1 MAILPLVMAGA
12 SLLGPLL
19 SKGGK
24 GAQEER
30 SNQNDAAYNRDRL
43 AQSAHQTDTS
53 ALLQALQQNE
63 KGTMD
68 RAQMGISAPQARA
81 KQALLGSLL
90 SNAQTVRAPNG
101 MGGNGIDLSALLS
114 GARTAGGELT
124 SQATKALQTG
134 SDIPAFTDAT
144 SRLTKAPSPT
154 PYQQPG
160 KMESILSGGGL
171 LASLLSAASPL
182 MKGRGADPGAG
193 PNFNF

>member
-30 SNQNDAAYNRDRL
+30 SNQNNSALQRDQL
-43 AQSAHQTDTS
+43 AQGAHRTDTS

-63 KGTMD
+63 SATMD
-68 RAQMGISAPQARA
+68 RAKLGISAPQARA

-114 GARTAGGELT
+114 GARQAGGDLT
-124 SQATKALQTG
+124 SQANAALRSG

-144 SRLTKAPSPT
+144 ARLTKAPSPT

-160 KMESILSGGGL
+160 TMESILSGGGL

-182 MKGRGADPGAG
+182 LKGRGADPGAG

>member
-1 MAILPLVMAGA
+1 MAILPAIMLGA
-12 SLLGPLL
+12 SILGPML

-24 GAQEER
+24 GAADER
-30 SNQNDAAYNRDRL
+30 SNQNDAQLQRDRL
-43 AQSAHQTDTS
+43 AMQGHQTDTS

-63 KGTMD
+63 SATMN
-68 RAQMGISAPQARA
+68 RAQLGISAPQDRTR
-81 KQALLGSLL
+81 QALLGSLL
-90 SNAQTVRAPNG
+90 SNAQTVKGP
-101 MGGNGIDLSALLS
+101 GGRSVGGIDLSSLLS

-154 PYQQPG
+154 AYQQPG
-160 KMESILSGGGL
+160 KVESVLSGGGL

-182 MKGRGADPGAG
+182 LKGRGADPGAG